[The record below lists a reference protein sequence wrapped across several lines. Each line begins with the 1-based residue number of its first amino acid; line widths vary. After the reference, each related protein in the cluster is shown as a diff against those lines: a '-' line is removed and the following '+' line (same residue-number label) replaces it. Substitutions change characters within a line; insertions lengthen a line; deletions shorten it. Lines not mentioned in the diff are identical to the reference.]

1 MENQPM
7 TQAQRDMQLAAL
19 NREYRKKSNEIARIK
34 VEAERNKMSGIQ
46 LTDLEYRQK
55 RKHLLEVLLD
65 LRFKRSKIDEGTQE
79 YLSFSDN
86 IRRTEHQLSI
96 LKDKW
101 CSDRQ
106 EIRTSFY
113 FKRTSLDEESR
124 KLTEWFEFEKYKIM
138 YEFEKSNHDDK
149 DSILA

>member
-7 TQAQRDMQLAAL
+7 TQAQRDMQMAAL

-138 YEFEKSNHDDK
+138 YEFEESNHDDK
-149 DSILA
+149 DSILD